1 MARLSEAIKGI
12 RSFQKFWEVAQTP
25 GNSQIVAA
33 AQGKSGGGSS
43 EDAGRQAQ
51 AALDN
56 APPHVGMEKRP
67 LVWPKGRSRV
77 HWCGAGRTSG
87 CHGQEA
93 RRNGMC
99 AGAMAKKSFVRSR
112 CCGRNA
118 QKARNFWGAC
128 RDHGDAWRRRRAK
141 GQLAAGVAVEAGVFA
156 PHTQPLCKIPFRHRR
171 MSRLAAGLGCGAMGR
186 AKGMSVRPGKVNR
199 EKAFKT
205 PGDASGAAGAHRR
218 LGASFDALR
227 QCYKGFLAS
236 WAWRRGYF
244 LSVGFTLRMT
254 GTDMVAPSPGNV

>member
-99 AGAMAKKSFVRSR
+99 AGAMAKKLCAQPQLWQKRAENAGFLVRLPGPWGCMAAPQSKGPVGGGGCSR
-112 CCGRNA
+112 GGRVRAAYATALQNPVPTSTHEPPGGQAPDAAYGPCERHVGQAVRRGGFQATPRAQRVHIAGLARPLTRCGNVTRA
-118 QKARNFWGAC
+118 FWQAGPGG
-128 RDHGDAWRRRRAK
+128 GDI
-141 GQLAAGVAVEAGVFA
+141 F
-156 PHTQPLCKIPFRHRR
+156 C
-171 MSRLAAGLGCGAMGR
+171 RLASPCG
-186 AKGMSVRPGKVNR
+186 
-199 EKAFKT
+199 
-205 PGDASGAAGAHRR
+205 
-218 LGASFDALR
+218 
-227 QCYKGFLAS
+227 
-236 WAWRRGYF
+236 
-244 LSVGFTLRMT
+244 
-254 GTDMVAPSPGNV
+254 